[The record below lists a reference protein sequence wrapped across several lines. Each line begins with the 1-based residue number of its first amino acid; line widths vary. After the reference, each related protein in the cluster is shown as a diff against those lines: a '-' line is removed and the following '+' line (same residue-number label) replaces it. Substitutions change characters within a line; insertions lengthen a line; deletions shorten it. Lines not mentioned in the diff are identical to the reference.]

1 MSQNHS
7 TQTVSTRLLIS
18 GAVLTG
24 IGSVIA
30 TLGLALGSA
39 AVFGAARRWQQRTE
53 MTPAQLAK
61 HAYGAARTAQAA
73 GVGAWRDPAAARAPI
88 GTRRSATDGAGV
100 PVS

>member
-1 MSQNHS
+1 MSQNHA
-7 TQTVSTRLLIS
+7 TQAVSTRMLVS
-18 GAVLTG
+18 GAVLTAV
-24 IGSVIA
+24 GSLIA

-39 AVFGAARRWQQRTE
+39 AVVQAARRWQQRTE

-61 HAYGAARTAQAA
+61 HAYEAARTAQAA

-88 GTRRSATDGAGV
+88 GTRRSSTDGAEV